1 MLVDVAV
8 PARVRAGRAEQNFR
22 RFESDN
28 GGHGARVIVFAE
40 IALSTQDTD
49 RIFADES
56 QIGACDRK
64 SAEIFLDVQ
73 VTRQQVESLVGEE
86 IDRSI
91 ELCRYRDRCLQVRAF
106 QRSGA
111 ATTNLASRLKN
122 SFPIALSRKW
132 RWGI

>member
-1 MLVDVAV
+1 MDVAV

-73 VTRQQVESLVGEE
+73 VTRRWRVAKQIGLGVRREPRRWHPQRPRTTH
-86 IDRSI
+86 IATNYFWRS
-91 ELCRYRDRCLQVRAF
+91 D
-106 QRSGA
+106 
-111 ATTNLASRLKN
+111 
-122 SFPIALSRKW
+122 P
-132 RWGI
+132 